1 MNQCNYESIR
11 PTLNTII
18 LEIWCSVF
26 VFGAHAASILAHHP
40 TPVGH
45 TVSFSRRQLLL
56 STTKS
61 SMFSS
66 STIWCNM
73 YVQTKKN
80 CMNVQLIF
88 YMWLYLV
95 NCKGYNFFCGSN
107 NNKSSSFFIKIKHF
121 CHFFVVM
128 WLIVLRSTIKAYYDY
143 VRIKIVLLAL
153 LKNMKVL
160 VR

>member
-1 MNQCNYESIR
+1 MQR
-11 PTLNTII
+11 VRF
-18 LEIWCSVF
+18 WCSCCF
-26 VFGAHAASILAHHP
+26 FFGPPPYASWPHCVLLPPPAASVNDEEQHVLVQYDLVQHVCAD
-40 TPVGH
+40 
-45 TVSFSRRQLLL
+45 QEELYEC
-56 STTKS
+56 TT
-61 SMFSS
+61 
-66 STIWCNM
+66 N
-73 YVQTKKN
+73 
-80 CMNVQLIF
+80 F

-107 NNKSSSFFIKIKHF
+107 NNKSSSFFFKIKHF

-143 VRIKIVLLAL
+143 VRIKIALLAL